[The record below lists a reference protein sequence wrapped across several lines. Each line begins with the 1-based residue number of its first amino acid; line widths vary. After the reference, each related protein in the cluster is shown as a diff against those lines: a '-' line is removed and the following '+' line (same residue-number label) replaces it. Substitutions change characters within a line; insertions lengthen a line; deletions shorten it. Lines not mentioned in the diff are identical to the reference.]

1 MAKRGSP
8 IKTMNAAPT
17 LPLDVRLMDAAAA
30 TLYAL
35 AAVLV
40 MGALG
45 GWVLRQPL
53 WSLSTI
59 EVYGDVQHQR
69 AAALQAHLAGR
80 LQGNLL
86 TLDVGHV
93 QQLVQGA
100 PWVRSAV
107 VQRQFPNRLR
117 LTIEEHQ
124 PLAWWGK
131 VGGTQL
137 LNQYGEVFEAEPALA
152 QGLNWSVLAGP
163 GERAAQ
169 VLELYRSLRPVFERK
184 GWGIE
189 QLTLDERGSWRIV
202 LDDGARIEIGRGS
215 PLELQQR
222 VEQFTQTV
230 PALLQHYGGRPLE
243 TVDLRHPDGYAL
255 RIQGVSTLA
264 ELQLPRP
271 QPAPRRAAA
280 VPAAAPS
287 ALTP

>member
-1 MAKRGSP
+1 
-8 IKTMNAAPT
+8 MNATLP
-17 LPLDVRLMDAAAA
+17 LPLDVRLMDGAAAV
-30 TLYAL
+30 LYAL

-40 MGALG
+40 LVALG
-45 GWVLRQPL
+45 GWVLRQPV
-53 WSLSTI
+53 WSLSAI

-80 LQGNLL
+80 LQGNLF
-86 TLDVGHV
+86 TLDLRQV

-107 VQRQFPNRLR
+107 VQREFPNRLR
-117 LTIEEHQ
+117 ITIEEHQ
-124 PLAWWGK
+124 PLAWWGTA
-131 VGGTQL
+131 GGTQL
-137 LNQYGEVFEAEPALA
+137 LNQHGEVFEAEPDLA

-163 GERAAQ
+163 SERATQ
-169 VLELYRSLRPVFERK
+169 VLDLYRSVRPAFERK
-184 GWGIE
+184 GWGID
-189 QLTLDERGSWRIV
+189 QLSLDERGSWRIV

-222 VEQFTQTV
+222 VERFTQTV

-264 ELQLPRP
+264 ELQLPP
-271 QPAPRRAAA
+271 LQLAPSSPASA
-280 VPAAAPS
+280 PAAP
-287 ALTP
+287 TP